1 MATTVAVGNA
11 YHTGE
16 KSPVSGRFEFVRHS
30 NPDSHCEPP
39 AEAQG
44 LAARPRGDA
53 PPLARPVRP
62 ARSGASPKS
71 NEAVARIP
79 IRALPALSPPG
90 TAGVLPAIFVIC

>member
-39 AEAQG
+39 ADAQSLALAQG
-44 LAARPRGDA
+44 ETLPPCPSCAAR
-53 PPLARPVRP
+53 
-62 ARSGASPKS
+62 
-71 NEAVARIP
+71 AVWSLTEIQ
-79 IRALPALSPPG
+79 
-90 TAGVLPAIFVIC
+90 